1 MAPFGV
7 SDADIHI
14 VLLSFIATGLLY
26 EYTHVYLD
34 RKLPKWDCFP
44 QALRNRMCIEIACI
58 PIRAGLVY
66 FSLPSVILAFT
77 PASNWTAVDTQRSLI
92 ACSLMTG
99 AYLFDLMIYRE
110 DVFGVLHHCMGP
122 ALLLWTRLCFSS
134 FSSAD
139 ALVSRSLM
147 MFIFFGAATGG
158 VFASAGVFILRV
170 GKKYLERRTLH
181 RYFAL
186 CLVGLT
192 ATTVLSCYLNVL
204 YFLHTWDQAYGYF
217 GLAIPLP
224 LIWETFECY
233 LQWRW
238 LLRFYSIE
246 DELRRGHRGSK
257 TFSDESDDTCRAA
270 DTEQEIP
277 SAFPR
282 GTVSVL
288 RVLIWQ
294 WVLLLCYLYFKF
306 IREVYFRWSTP
317 TTRSAH
323 QVEASSNNSIEW

>member
-7 SDADIHI
+7 SDTDIHI
-14 VLLSFIATGLLY
+14 LLLSFIATGLLY
-26 EYTHVYLD
+26 EYTHAYLD
-34 RKLPKWDCFP
+34 RKLPKWDCLP
-44 QALRNRMCIEIACI
+44 KTLRNRMCIEIACI
-58 PIRAGLVY
+58 PVRIGLVY
-66 FSLPSVILAFT
+66 FSLPSVIWAFT

-92 ACSLMTG
+92 ACSMMTG

-134 FSSAD
+134 FTSAD

-158 VFASAGVFILRV
+158 VFASAGVFVLRV
-170 GKKYLERRTLH
+170 GKKYLKRDILH

-186 CLVGLT
+186 CVAGLT

-204 YFLHTWDQAYGYF
+204 YFLHTWDQAYAYF
-217 GLAIPLP
+217 GLALPLP
-224 LIWETFECY
+224 IVWETFECY

-246 DELRRGHRGSK
+246 DQLRRGDRRSK
-257 TFSDESDDTCRAA
+257 DYSDKSDHSRRVSDYT
-270 DTEQEIP
+270 QELP

-282 GTVSVL
+282 GTLSVL
-288 RVLIWQ
+288 RVLVCQ
-294 WVLLLCYLYFKF
+294 WVLLLCCLYFKF
-306 IREVYFRWSTP
+306 MREVYFRWSTP
-317 TTRSAH
+317 SA
-323 QVEASSNNSIEW
+323 QAAYQMEVASNNSVEC

>member
-1 MAPFGV
+1 MTPFGV
-7 SDADIHI
+7 SDTDIHI

-26 EYTHVYLD
+26 EYTHGYLD

-44 QALRNRMCIEIACI
+44 QTLRNRMCIEIACI
-58 PIRAGLVY
+58 PIRVGLVY
-66 FSLPSVILAFT
+66 FSLPSVISAFT

-134 FSSAD
+134 FTSAD

-158 VFASAGVFILRV
+158 VFASAGVFVLRV
-170 GKKYLERRTLH
+170 GKKYLERGTLH

-186 CLVGLT
+186 CVAGLT
-192 ATTVLSCYLNVL
+192 VTTVLSCYLNVL
-204 YFLHTWDQAYGYF
+204 YFLHTWDQAYAYF

-224 LIWETFECY
+224 ILWETFECY

-238 LLRFYSIE
+238 LLRFYAIE
-246 DELRRGHRGSK
+246 DKLRRGDQRSND
-257 TFSDESDDTCRAA
+257 FSDESDHTCRLA
-270 DTEQEIP
+270 DSKREIP
-277 SAFPR
+277 SVFPR

-288 RVLIWQ
+288 RVLVWQ
-294 WVLLLCYLYFKF
+294 WVLLLCWLYFKF
-306 IREVYFRWSTP
+306 VREVYFRWSTP
-317 TTRSAH
+317 SAQLAH
-323 QVEASSNNSIEW
+323 QVETASNNSVEW